1 MLSFLE
7 QISREL
13 YIIFVSMLPVIE
25 LRGAIPMGIAMGFDT
40 VTVFIL
46 SVLGNCLP
54 VPLVLWLTR
63 PAMAYLRK
71 TKLFSP
77 FAAWLERR
85 TEKNREQI
93 MKYSALGLLIFVAI
107 PLPGTGA
114 WSGAIAASILD
125 MRFKYALPSIMLG
138 VAGAGIIMCF
148 GTKIVQYLIHV
159 F

>member
-1 MLSFLE
+1 MISFLE
-7 QISREL
+7 EFRQEL
-13 YIIFVSMLPVIE
+13 YVVFVSTLPVLE
-25 LRGAIPMGIAMGFDT
+25 LRGAIPMGVAMGFGT
-40 VTVFIL
+40 MKVFIL
-46 SVLGNCLP
+46 SVIGNCLP
-54 VPLVLWLTR
+54 VPLILWLTR
-63 PAMAYLRK
+63 PVMARLRK
-71 TKLFSP
+71 TKFFSP

-85 TEKNREQI
+85 TEKNGEKI

-138 VAGAGIIMCF
+138 IVGAGIIMCF
-148 GTKIVQYLIHV
+148 GTKFVQYLMHI